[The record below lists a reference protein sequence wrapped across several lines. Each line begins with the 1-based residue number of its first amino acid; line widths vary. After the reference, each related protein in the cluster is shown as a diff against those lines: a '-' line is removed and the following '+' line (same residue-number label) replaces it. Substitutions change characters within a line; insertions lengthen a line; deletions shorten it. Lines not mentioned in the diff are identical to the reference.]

1 MEEARK
7 LPFDL
12 QPTEVVLLFCRRH
25 WAFLASQM
33 TKVVLFAVVPV
44 VVLLT
49 IVSYTAGLGSGA
61 GKIAW
66 LITAV
71 WLVFWA
77 VKGYF
82 TWYRYNH
89 DIWVVTNQRVIDS
102 IKRHW
107 FHHGM
112 ASADLVDVED
122 IAVKREG
129 LFATAF
135 RFGDLHLQTAG
146 ERPNFVLAGIP
157 DPGSVLALIDSQRDA
172 ARRELG
178 RLSARD

>member
-1 MEEARK
+1 MEQAHK
-7 LPFDL
+7 LPFEL
-12 QPTEVVLLFCRRH
+12 QATEVVLLFCRRH

-33 TKVVLFAVVPV
+33 AKVVLFAVVPV

-49 IVSYTAGLGSGA
+49 IVSLTAGLGGRP
-61 GKIAW
+61 GQVAW
-66 LITAV
+66 IVSAV
-71 WLVFWA
+71 WLVAWA

-82 TWYRYNH
+82 AWYRYNH

-135 RFGDLHLQTAG
+135 KFGDLHLQTAG
-146 ERPNFVLAGIP
+146 ERPNFVLSGIP
-157 DPGSVLALIDSQRDA
+157 QPGTVLALIDSQRDI

-178 RLSARD
+178 RLTSRD